1 MSGHI
6 AIITDDPGWHGKEL
20 HQAFNARGYRC
31 TNVSLTECCLST
43 GTTANSLVIPGFE
56 GTLPTGVFV
65 RGVPGGT
72 LEEVVFYLDI
82 LHALRELNVLVY
94 NDARAIERSV
104 DKGMT
109 SFLLERSGLATP
121 PTWVGNQ
128 VHQAYS
134 FIRKQLER
142 GCKVVIKPLFG
153 SQGKD
158 LQLITEPGD
167 LTDFT
172 VYNRIYYLQK
182 YIDSGTADAHDW
194 RLFVIGG
201 QVVAAMR
208 RQSSSWITNVAAGG
222 KCYPAVLDEQ
232 FAAMASAAVQA
243 VRMQYGGVDIIRDQD
258 GKLWITE
265 VNSIPAWRGLQ
276 GVSGVVVAER
286 LVAHFLDRLEHR
298 SGVEQAI

>member
-1 MSGHI
+1 MSQRI
-6 AIITDDPGWHGKEL
+6 AIITDDPGWHGREL
-20 HQAFNARGYRC
+20 HKAFNARGYHC
-31 TNVSLTECCLST
+31 TNVSLTDCYLRT
-43 GTTANSLVIPGFE
+43 GSEGDSLFIPGFE

-82 LHALRELNVLVY
+82 LHALRELNVFVY
-94 NDARAIERSV
+94 NGARAIERSV

-109 SFLLERSGLATP
+109 SFLLEQSGLATP
-121 PTWVGNQ
+121 PTWVGNH

-134 FIRKQLER
+134 FIRKQLEL

-153 SQGKD
+153 SQGKN
-158 LQLITEPGD
+158 LQLITRHSD
-167 LTDFT
+167 LTNFE
-172 VYNRIYYLQK
+172 VYNKIYYLQK
-182 YIDSGTADAHDW
+182 YIDTGTKEAHDW

-222 KCYPAVLDEQ
+222 KCYPAVLDEE
-232 FAAMASAAVQA
+232 FAAIARAAVRA
-243 VRMQYGGVDIIRDQD
+243 VRMYYGGVDIIRDHD
-258 GKLWITE
+258 GKLWTTE

-276 GVSGVVVAER
+276 SVSGVTVAER
-286 LVAHFLDRLEHR
+286 LVAHFLDRLQNH

>member
-1 MSGHI
+1 M
-6 AIITDDPGWHGKEL
+6 
-20 HQAFNARGYRC
+20 
-31 TNVSLTECCLST
+31 
-43 GTTANSLVIPGFE
+43 
-56 GTLPTGVFV
+56 
-65 RGVPGGT
+65 RGVPGGA

-82 LHALRELNVLVY
+82 LHALRELNVFVY

-109 SFLLERSGLATP
+109 SFLLEQSGLATP
-121 PTWVGNQ
+121 PTWVGNH
-128 VHQAYS
+128 VHQAYA
-134 FIRKQLER
+134 FIRKQLEL

-158 LQLITEPGD
+158 LQLITRHSD
-167 LTDFT
+167 LTNFE
-172 VYNRIYYLQK
+172 VYNQIYYLQK
-182 YIDSGTADAHDW
+182 YIDTGAKEAHDW

-222 KCYPAVLDEQ
+222 KCYPAVLDEE
-232 FAAMASAAVQA
+232 FAAIACAAVRA
-243 VRMQYGGVDIIRDQD
+243 VRMHYGGVDIIRDHD

-276 GVSGVVVAER
+276 GVSGVTVAER
-286 LVAHFLDRLEHR
+286 LVTHFLDRLQHR